1 MVGWQRNGCVLWLFL
16 GVWWCV
22 RASIPA
28 QSLATYVACTKCVQV
43 SLSETFAWHV
53 FMQLGCTQY
62 ETHKFLRRHV
72 QRKSVA
78 RFHATLLR
86 CTCTNL
92 HGACTEL
99 AHKLVKFCT
108 NLHTLIFWHLS
119 KKIHSHQISTD
130 TQNSHLL
137 RNTHIQHNTRL
148 SPPPLPLCRCLR
160 ARQPPP
166 PPLPPRRSPADNDD
180 DKG

>member
-28 QSLATYVACTKCVQV
+28 QSLAMYVACTKCVQV

-137 RNTHIQHNTRL
+137 HNPKHTTQNITRL
-148 SPPPLPLCRCLR
+148 SPPPLPFL
-160 ARQPPP
+160 
-166 PPLPPRRSPADNDD
+166 PLPPRPATATTSASALPIPRRQ
-180 DKG
+180 